1 MRNYARLIPLA
12 LFLAIAACSAIT
24 DPTPKRAPSL
34 RPGNALHDDITPPDT
49 NCRNGWNT
57 AEGRAC

>member
-34 RPGNALHDDITPPDT
+34 KPGNAMHDIVPDT
-49 NCRNGWNT
+49 TCRNGWST
-57 AEGRAC
+57 ATGLAC